1 MAWIT
6 ITESDLIGSL
16 TGPEMT
22 AVQSAALGAG
32 QTDPI
37 PEKVLEAVQE
47 IRGRVAACQNNR
59 LGDLTQGEQI
69 PEELKPAA
77 LAIIR
82 YRILIRLP
90 LSSLITPQRER
101 EYTDALTLLSA
112 VAACK
117 FRIEQPAY
125 ISAQIIAGPAVTLA
139 SSEERKMTRDSMR
152 GL

>member
-6 ITESDLIGSL
+6 ITETDLYGSL
-16 TGPEMT
+16 TGPELT
-22 AVQSAALGAG
+22 AVQSAALNAG
-32 QTDPI
+32 QSDPV
-37 PEKVLEAVQE
+37 PEKILEAVQE

-69 PEELKPAA
+69 PEELKPTA
-77 LAIIR
+77 LAIVR
-82 YRILIRLP
+82 YRVLLRLP
-90 LSSLITPQRER
+90 LSSLVTPQRER

-117 FRIEQPAY
+117 FRIEQPANF
-125 ISAQIIAGPAVTLA
+125 STQIIAGPAVTLA